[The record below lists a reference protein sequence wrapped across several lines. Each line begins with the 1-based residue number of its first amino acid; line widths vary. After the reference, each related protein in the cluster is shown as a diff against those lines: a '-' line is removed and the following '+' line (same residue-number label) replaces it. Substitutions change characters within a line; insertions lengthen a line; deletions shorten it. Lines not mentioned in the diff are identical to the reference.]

1 MNADKPAKLAPR
13 LALPAA
19 PHLIP
24 EAWSVIMNAV
34 MLAKVAQP
42 LVLMEPQPQILVV
55 AAAQPE
61 TNVAQ
66 KLVIILMK
74 DVVLT
79 LALPV
84 LPRLIVHPDIM
95 LKKSAQRNVDHLVIL
110 A

>member
-13 LALPAA
+13 LALPAV

-84 LPRLIVHPDIM
+84 LPRLIVNPVIM
-95 LKKSAQRNVDHLVIL
+95 LKKSAQRNVAHLVIL